1 MAVVTAIIT
10 TVVMVVV
17 TAVVSAVDA
26 QFVYGCVIEDTAAHK
41 TRSLFGQHAKQKARS
56 RKSLKQQNCLIFQGK
71 YPTCKFKG
79 LKLEKSNMKQTFGSL
94 IVRYR

>member
-26 QFVYGCVIEDTAAHK
+26 QFVYGCVIEDTAAHE
-41 TRSLFGQHAKQKARS
+41 TRS
-56 RKSLKQQNCLIFQGK
+56 
-71 YPTCKFKG
+71 
-79 LKLEKSNMKQTFGSL
+79 
-94 IVRYR
+94 